1 MKKFET
7 LTREETREPVE
18 PVFHGDASETT
29 RTIQTSEPDSQ
40 YSFGDII
47 GREAYRLS
55 PLSEW

>member
-7 LTREETREPVE
+7 HTREETREPVE
-18 PVFHGDASETT
+18 PVFSDTT
-29 RTIQTSEPDSQ
+29 TDNTHSVQHSEPDSQ
-40 YSFGDII
+40 YSFSDSL